1 MHANMLS
8 ANIPAYRK
16 IRSVRCIWLPLK
28 CSSRIFILEIWKF
41 LIRREEEQG
50 GGRLRF
56 QSSPEGQVRILV
68 WNIPPLY
75 FASIKDVLIITPISS
90 LPLSSPL
97 PSASIF
103 FILSINPPSILSS
116 LLPNVLLSGLRWNRK
131 CWFNNSRSE
140 FWAVCCYSLLQVYS
154 RGVTCSLPS
163 SLCDT
168 EWNHASLCDAWMNS
182 NDSCTVCSGITQRLR
197 WL

>member
-41 LIRREEEQG
+41 LTRREEEQG

-56 QSSPEGQVRILV
+56 QSSPEGQVRILA

-103 FILSINPPSILSS
+103 FILSINPPPILSS

-131 CWFNNSRSE
+131 CWFNNSWSE

-154 RGVTCSLPS
+154 RGVTCVFPPHRAILNEIMPH
-163 SLCDT
+163 CVMH
-168 EWNHASLCDAWMNS
+168 EWILMIHMQYLQ
-182 NDSCTVCSGITQRLR
+182 V
-197 WL
+197 

>member
-41 LIRREEEQG
+41 LTRREEEQG

-75 FASIKDVLIITPISS
+75 FASIKDVIIITPISS

-103 FILSINPPSILSS
+103 FILSINPPPFS
-116 LLPNVLLSGLRWNRK
+116 LLFCQMCFSLVLDETESVGLIIPDQSFELCAATHCFKCTAEVLL
-131 CWFNNSRSE
+131 
-140 FWAVCCYSLLQVYS
+140 AVFPPHCAILNEIMPHCVMHEWILMIRMQYLQV
-154 RGVTCSLPS
+154 
-163 SLCDT
+163 
-168 EWNHASLCDAWMNS
+168 
-182 NDSCTVCSGITQRLR
+182 
-197 WL
+197 